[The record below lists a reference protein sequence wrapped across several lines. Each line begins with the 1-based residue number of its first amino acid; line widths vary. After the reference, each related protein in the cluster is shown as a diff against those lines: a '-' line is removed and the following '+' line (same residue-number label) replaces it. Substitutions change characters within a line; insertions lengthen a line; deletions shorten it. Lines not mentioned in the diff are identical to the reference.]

1 MDEGDLLAFKA
12 LVDPVRLRLLGS
24 LAERPATAEGI
35 AVRLGLARARVD
47 RNLAL
52 LTRSGLVRA
61 GASAE
66 YELDLARLNAL
77 GRLLDGL
84 EPTPGAEAT
93 LTGPDGEP
101 LHPED
106 AKVLRGFLDG
116 DRLREIPAQQRK
128 RLVVLRYLRDRCFT
142 EDRPY
147 PEKEV
152 NQRLG
157 LFHRDVASLRRYLVD
172 SGLMTRA
179 AGEYRRVAD

>member
-1 MDEGDLLAFKA
+1 MDEGDLLALKA
-12 LVDPVRLRLLGS
+12 FVDPVRLRLLGALS
-24 LAERPATAEGI
+24 ERPATADDL
-35 AVRLGLARARVD
+35 ATRLGLPRPRLE
-47 RNLAL
+47 RNLAML
-52 LTRSGLVRA
+52 ARA
-61 GASAE
+61 GLLRTGE
-66 YELDLARLNAL
+66 GRYELDVGRMNGL

-84 EPTPGAEAT
+84 EPTARDEAP
-93 LTGPDGEP
+93 LTGTDGQP
-101 LHPED
+101 LPADD
-106 AKVLRGFLDG
+106 AKILRGYLDG

-142 EDRPY
+142 EDRLY

-179 AGEYRRVAD
+179 AGDYRRVAD